1 MHRVGHVIYLPVSAS
16 IKGCGCICIQWLLS
30 SHTESWACVCIY
42 WFVSRRWSWVAFLAF
57 IKNWGIYL
65 HFFVSRAERVVACVC
80 KYWELVTSYV
90 GSRSD
95 RSTLVHATIWCLH
108 EYSKAAYTHSRT
120 VTVRDFDSCNSLNI
134 HARETSVCIEIFELA
149 VSYSHVAAECRSTQA
164 VAVWCSWAA
173 GALLSL
179 FIKVLELLRKG

>member
-1 MHRVGHVIYLPVSAS
+1 LRAFCVCLHVYASAEELAHTSMHRAGHVIYLPVSAS

-90 GSRSD
+90 GSRRELTVTEAHWFMPQSD
-95 RSTLVHATIWCLH
+95 ACMNIQKQHTRIRAQLQSGTLIHATVWIF
-108 EYSKAAYTHSRT
+108 TR
-120 VTVRDFDSCNSLNI
+120 VR
-134 HARETSVCIEIFELA
+134 
-149 VSYSHVAAECRSTQA
+149 QA
-164 VAVWCSWAA
+164 FA
-173 GALLSL
+173 
-179 FIKVLELLRKG
+179 